1 MGQEDSKVGF
11 DRSVTDLNPFS
22 FSFIHGMNSEEFLV
36 TILIWHLM
44 EHVKDR
50 MKLLASIV

>member
-22 FSFIHGMNSEEFLV
+22 FSFIHRMNAKEFLV
-36 TILIWHLM
+36 AILIWHLM
-44 EHVKDR
+44 GHVKDR
-50 MKLLASIV
+50 MKLLAIIV